1 MGGGRGA
8 RTVPEGRRTVGL
20 KVSKTSQI
28 LTSVADFRGWDLRG
42 HSPRPPGSP
51 GGSGE
56 APESLSGSRTGRFG
70 V

>member
-1 MGGGRGA
+1 MAGGRGA
-8 RTVPEGRRTVGL
+8 RGVPEGRRTVDIRD
-20 KVSKTSQI
+20 SKTTQI

-56 APESLSGSRTGRFG
+56 APESLSGSLGDA